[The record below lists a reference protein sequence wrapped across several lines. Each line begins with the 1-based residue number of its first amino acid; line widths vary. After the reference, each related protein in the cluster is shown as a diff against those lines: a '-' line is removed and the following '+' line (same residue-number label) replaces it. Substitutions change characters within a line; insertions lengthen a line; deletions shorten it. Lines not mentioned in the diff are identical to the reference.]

1 MWVAVGRRVR
11 LIHTALDVSDVEA
24 TLDFYES
31 LGLSYAHEFT
41 LDGVRNVYVSGDGG
55 MELQFRDD
63 PDEAAPADPSGV
75 DHVAVEVDDVD
86 AEFGRVVEETD
97 CPVVH
102 EPMDVPEAGARAAF
116 VEDPDGYAV
125 ELVAYLD

>member
-1 MWVAVGRRVR
+1 VR
-11 LIHTALDVSDVEA
+11 LIHTALDVADLDA
-24 TLDFYES
+24 TLEFYEA

-41 LDGVRNVYVSGDGG
+41 LDGVRNVYVSGEDG
-55 MELQFRDD
+55 MELQFKHD
-63 PDEAAPADPSGV
+63 PEATASVDPSGV

-86 AEFGRVVEETD
+86 AEFERVVEETA

-102 EPMDVPEAGARAAF
+102 EPMDVSEAGARAAF
-116 VEDPDGYAV
+116 VEDPDGYVV